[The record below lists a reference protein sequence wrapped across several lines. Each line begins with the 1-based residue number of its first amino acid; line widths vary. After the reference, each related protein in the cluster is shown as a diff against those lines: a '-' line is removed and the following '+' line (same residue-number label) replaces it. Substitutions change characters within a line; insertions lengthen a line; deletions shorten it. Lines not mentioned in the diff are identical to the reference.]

1 MKLDKRIAALLLL
14 LPLGALPAA
23 AAEQDAIDGCIDQ
36 MRKVGGPDAA
46 NGGEVLSSD
55 FSEAGTLVMLKDA
68 GGTVWRCIGYN
79 DGTVGDLAVTEAAD
93 DGNGAMAG
101 ASTASSSAPETWT
114 ERVKF
119 AHGKSSAE
127 FEEQMFAGGAGRYVL
142 GAKNGQFLEVDIRAF
157 GPDVYYRIISP
168 DKSSLLDPIIS
179 DKPYKGQLWQSG
191 DHVVEVINR
200 GDKDVGFQ
208 IRISIE

>member
-1 MKLDKRIAALLLL
+1 MRVRTTRLVASIADILTRRAGAAFAAQG
-14 LPLGALPAA
+14 LPESLGRVVESGRP
-23 AAEQDAIDGCIDQ
+23 
-36 MRKVGGPDAA
+36 
-46 NGGEVLSSD
+46 
-55 FSEAGTLVMLKDA
+55 
-68 GGTVWRCIGYN
+68 
-79 DGTVGDLAVTEAAD
+79 DLAPYQC
-93 DGNGAMAG
+93 NGAMAG